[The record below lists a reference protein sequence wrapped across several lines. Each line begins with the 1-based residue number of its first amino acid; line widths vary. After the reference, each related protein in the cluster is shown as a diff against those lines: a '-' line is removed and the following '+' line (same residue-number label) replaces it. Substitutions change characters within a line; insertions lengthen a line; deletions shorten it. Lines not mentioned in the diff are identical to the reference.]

1 MAEAGNI
8 KVIFSAVTAQFDK
21 AVSNIQKNLTSLEDK
36 FQKIGAVGKT
46 LTKTVTLPFLALGG
60 AAFAAAAKLGYTA
73 DRILDLTEITGL
85 SAKSIQEWQHV
96 ARVAGVEIEAV
107 TDAIEGL
114 VRRMPQL
121 ESEGGRSVEQLSKLG
136 LTFQDIKA
144 MTPDEAVDA
153 IIAGLV
159 KMEDT
164 LERNAVGAALF
175 GRAWEDIAPILGLG
189 EKGIQEARREA
200 EKLGLVLSDEALK
213 SAVEF
218 RIELDKLKAQLER
231 TFLAFGQAA
240 LPVLQSL
247 LNVIQNMLPA
257 IQGLINAF
265 ASLPQWVQNSITAI
279 MAFAAA
285 IGPVMMGV
293 SALAKAF
300 TKLKPVLLLFQKVI
314 PAVVAGFKALGVAL
328 SGLSLAAKAV
338 SGVIGFLVVDFI
350 SGAIQ
355 AENFKR
361 KIADLKEIM
370 ETSTDDAER
379 YLAAVELW
387 NKTESVEA
395 MKV

>member
-36 FQKIGAVGKT
+36 FQKIGAIGKT

-114 VRRMPQL
+114 VRRLPQL
-121 ESEGGRSVEQLSKLG
+121 ESEGGRSAEQLAKLG
-136 LTFQDIKA
+136 LSFKDIKTKA
-144 MTPDEAVDA
+144 PEELIDT
-153 IIAGLV
+153 IIQRLAE
-159 KMEDT
+159 MEDT

-189 EKGIQEARREA
+189 EKGIQEARKEA

-218 RIELDKLKAQLER
+218 RIELDKLKAQLEM

-247 LNVIQNMLPA
+247 LNVIQNMLSRNDGC
-257 IQGLINAF
+257 ICTCQGIH
-265 ASLPQWVQNSITAI
+265 
-279 MAFAAA
+279 
-285 IGPVMMGV
+285 
-293 SALAKAF
+293 
-300 TKLKPVLLLFQKVI
+300 
-314 PAVVAGFKALGVAL
+314 
-328 SGLSLAAKAV
+328 
-338 SGVIGFLVVDFI
+338 
-350 SGAIQ
+350 
-355 AENFKR
+355 
-361 KIADLKEIM
+361 
-370 ETSTDDAER
+370 
-379 YLAAVELW
+379 
-387 NKTESVEA
+387 
-395 MKV
+395 